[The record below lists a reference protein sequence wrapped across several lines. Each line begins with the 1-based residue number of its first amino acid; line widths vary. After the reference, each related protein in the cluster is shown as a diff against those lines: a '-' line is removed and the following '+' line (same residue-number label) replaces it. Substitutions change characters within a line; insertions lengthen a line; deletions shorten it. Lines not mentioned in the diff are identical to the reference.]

1 VILYNCGQ
9 VTHDDYIHG
18 FSEEEENR
26 RHRKVTYK
34 SAILESIFVTSSLP
48 KSFDAISILMNVIS
62 PDKARKVVIYLLETG
77 MYALVAIV
85 ERTFT
90 R

>member
-1 VILYNCGQ
+1 
-9 VTHDDYIHG
+9 
-18 FSEEEENR
+18 
-26 RHRKVTYK
+26 
-34 SAILESIFVTSSLP
+34 
-48 KSFDAISILMNVIS
+48 MNVIS